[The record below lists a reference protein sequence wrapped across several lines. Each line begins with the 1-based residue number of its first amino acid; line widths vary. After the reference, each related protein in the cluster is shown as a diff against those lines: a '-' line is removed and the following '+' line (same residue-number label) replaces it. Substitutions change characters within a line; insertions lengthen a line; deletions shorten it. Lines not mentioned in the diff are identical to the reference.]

1 MEEAFFSR
9 FPGFQ
14 PNPSLSATEEFSR
27 LAHHMNWT
35 VGSKRYRKE
44 LAKFAS
50 AEFVHYYVIGNRLQ
64 NYRALC
70 QELRIEGP
78 FASITQ
84 CRKALA
90 KVHVNL
96 FDLIDSRRTGAIV
109 RRFPNQAALKEY
121 TQETRK
127 IFPKQA
133 AKADGFLKDL
143 LRRIWGS
150 GASRGA

>member
-1 MEEAFFSR
+1 MEAAFFSR

-35 VGSKRYRKE
+35 TGSNRYKKE

-50 AEFVHYYVIGNRLQ
+50 TEFAQHYDIGNKLQ
-64 NYRALC
+64 NYQALC
-70 QELRIEGP
+70 QELQVEGS
-78 FASITQ
+78 FTSVAQ

-96 FDLIDSRRTGAIV
+96 FDLIDSRRTGATV
-109 RRFPNQAALKEY
+109 QRFPNRAALKEY
-121 TQETRK
+121 TKDTGK
-127 IFPKQA
+127 IFPKEA
-133 AKADGFLKDL
+133 AKEDGFLKEL
-143 LRRIWGS
+143 LRRIL
-150 GASRGA
+150 